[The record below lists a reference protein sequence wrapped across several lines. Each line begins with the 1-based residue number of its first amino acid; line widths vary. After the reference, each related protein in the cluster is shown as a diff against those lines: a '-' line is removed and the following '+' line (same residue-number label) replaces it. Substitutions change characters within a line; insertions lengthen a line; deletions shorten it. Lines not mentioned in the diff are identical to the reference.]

1 MPVIVQIDWDLR
13 FNPIRMRCV
22 VCSRLQGEEAE
33 YGGRGALG
41 MGINDDDDL

>member
-1 MPVIVQIDWDLR
+1 MPVIVQIDWDLQ

-22 VCSRLQGEEAE
+22 VCFRLQGEEAE
-33 YGGRGALG
+33 YGRGALG